1 MRVLLIGDD
10 LLADLVE
17 AVALPYTV
25 IPSVKISWSF
35 DPALPALSADS
46 TYGSNT
52 NRSPSNRSDWR
63 SATTSVI
70 CRRAVVRLPSTTTKQ
85 SISLCRSASPSDA
98 SKDDDPKEVVDVV
111 GVGGRGLDAVDECSD
126 RRVEF

>member
-17 AVALPYTV
+17 AVAPVYCNPLGEDP
-25 IPSVKISWSF
+25 WSF

-111 GVGGRGLDAVDECSD
+111 GVGGRGLTRSTNARIGAWNSD
-126 RRVEF
+126 